1 MSDYKPKYLSLV
13 DAADEAVKAW
23 NAHHDDPDHGPTRI
37 RLFEAM
43 HILASAVAHA
53 KEQAANRAENHARL
67 IEGAL
72 SLAGEPHWRAREVV
86 QAHAYL
92 ERLAEALQGK
102 KP

>member
-1 MSDYKPKYLSLV
+1 MSYKPKYLSLV
-13 DAADEAVKAW
+13 DSADEAVKAW
-23 NAHHDDPDHGPTRI
+23 NANVESRDDDIGTE
-37 RLFEAM
+37 RLNEAM